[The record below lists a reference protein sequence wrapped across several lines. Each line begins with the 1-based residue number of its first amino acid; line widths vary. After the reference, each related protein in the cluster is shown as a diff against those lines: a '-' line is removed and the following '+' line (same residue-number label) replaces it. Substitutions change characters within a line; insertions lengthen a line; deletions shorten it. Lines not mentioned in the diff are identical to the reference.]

1 MNRGGPATQKKMVI
15 TDPTRKRGFRG
26 GKEKQKAVADFLAY
40 VILILVASGMIL
52 PFLWTVSTALK
63 GAGQVFLYPPQWI
76 PKPIY
81 WRNFVTAWNRV
92 PFGGFLLNSAL
103 ISVTVVVLQL
113 LTCSLSAYAFARMHF
128 PGRDKL
134 FLLYLATLMI
144 PGQVVIIPNF
154 ILMKTLGWLNTYS
167 AMILPAAFS
176 AFGTFLLR
184 QFFLTIPYEL
194 EEAAKIDGCSRFGLY
209 WRIILPLAKPALASL
224 AIFTF
229 RSQWNAFL
237 WPLIVVNDLAKMPIQ
252 VGLSFFR
259 GMYYVEWEI
268 LLAGTLIALIPTV
281 VVFVFGQKY
290 FTQGI
295 ALSGLG
301 GR

>member
-1 MNRGGPATQKKMVI
+1 MSKARTAPKSKT
-15 TDPTRKRGFRG
+15 
-26 GKEKQKAVADFLAY
+26 GKFLAY
-40 VILILVASGMIL
+40 GVLIVVSAGMIL

-63 GAGQVFLYPPQWI
+63 TSGNALVYPPQWI
-76 PKPIY
+76 PNPATLQ
-81 WRNFVTAWNRV
+81 NFATAWHRV
-92 PFGGFLLNSAL
+92 PFGKFLLNSFYTTMA
-103 ISVTVVVLQL
+103 VVILQL
-113 LTCSLSAYAFARMHF
+113 LTCSLSAYAFARMRF
-128 PGRDKL
+128 PGRDQL
-134 FLLYLATLMI
+134 FLLYLGTLMI

-154 ILMKTLGWLNTYS
+154 ILMRYLGWLNTYT
-167 AMILPAAFS
+167 AQILPAAFS

-194 EEAAKIDGCSRFGLY
+194 EEAARIDGCSRLGLY

-237 WPLIVVNDLAKMPIQ
+237 WPLIVANDTSKMPIQ

-259 GMYYVEWEI
+259 GMYSVEWEVM
-268 LLAGTLIALIPTV
+268 LAGTLIALVPTL
-281 VVFVFGQKY
+281 VVFALGQRF

-295 ALSGLG
+295 ALSGFG

>member
-1 MNRGGPATQKKMVI
+1 MNRKKL
-15 TDPTRKRGFRG
+15 GNF
-26 GKEKQKAVADFLAY
+26 AAY
-40 VILILVASGMIL
+40 VFLILITAGMLL

-63 GAGQVFLYPPQWI
+63 PPGQVFIYPPQWI
-76 PKPIY
+76 PNPIT
-81 WRNFVTAWNRV
+81 WKNFATAWNRV
-92 PFGGFLLNSAL
+92 PFGSFLMNSAFVS
-103 ISVTVVVLQL
+103 ISVVLLQL
-113 LTCSLSAYAFARMHF
+113 FTCSLSAYAFARMEF
-128 PGRDKL
+128 PGRDQL

-154 ILMKTLGWLNTYS
+154 ILMRYLGWLDTYR

-194 EEAAKIDGCSRFGLY
+194 EEAARIDGCSRFGLY
-209 WRIILPLAKPALASL
+209 WRIIIPLAKPALASL

-237 WPLIVVNDLAKMPIQ
+237 WPLIVVNDTAKMPIQ

-259 GMYYVEWEI
+259 GMYDVQWE
-268 LLAGTLIALIPTV
+268 LMLAGTLIALIPTL
-281 VVFVFGQKY
+281 VVFALGQRY